1 MPIGKPITDD
11 VRRDVID
18 FYLSKPMTYKC
29 VCEKFNLCEPTV
41 MKILKDIPKY
51 TRAKINS
58 PNLNES
64 IFEEINDE
72 MSAYFLGLIISDGNV
87 FEYNGGDRRQDSV
100 SITLQECDE
109 YLLEEFRKWTKTS
122 TNIGHDGRGS
132 STVAIRSNKVSE
144 NLKKWGVVPRKS
156 FITYLPKIDDKYMSH
171 LIRGIFDGD
180 GSIRFERTSRRFLK
194 YMTICGSEQLI
205 YDVVDYIFDNL
216 KLSFKPKIYSYKN
229 RSLFEFKLY
238 NYEDM
243 KAFGD
248 FMYKDS
254 TVYLKRK
261 KEKFDAFLK
270 AYENY
275 KDNTEISMESKES
288 IPS

>member
-29 VCEKFNLCEPTV
+29 VCEKFNLSEPTV
-41 MKILKDIPKY
+41 LKILKNTPKY
-51 TRAKINS
+51 AKAKIYS

-87 FEYNGGDRRQDSV
+87 FEYSGANRQDSV

-109 YLLEEFRKWTKTS
+109 YILDEFRKWTKTS

-132 STVAIRSNKVSE
+132 STIAIRSNKVSE

-180 GSIRFERTSRRFLK
+180 GSIRFERTKRRYVK
-194 YMTICGSEQLI
+194 CMTICGSEKLI
-205 YDVVDYIFDNL
+205 YDVVDYIFNNL
-216 KLSFKPKIYSYKN
+216 KLSFKPNIYSYKN
-229 RSLFEFKLY
+229 RVLFEFKVS

-243 KAFGD
+243 KSFGD
-248 FMYKDS
+248 FIYKDS
-254 TVYLKRK
+254 TIYLKRK
-261 KEKFDAFLK
+261 KEKYDAFLK

-275 KDNTEISMESKES
+275 KGNTEISIENKES

>member
-29 VCEKFNLCEPTV
+29 VCEKFNLSEPTV
-41 MKILKDIPKY
+41 IKILKDTPKH
-51 TRAKINS
+51 TKSKIYS

-87 FEYNGGDRRQDSV
+87 FEYSGGVNRQDSV

-109 YLLEEFRKWTKTS
+109 YLLDEFRKWTKTS